1 MYFAIKNSLFV
12 VTIGI
17 IIATFLA
24 TLLLYI
30 KGYLPQKLKV
40 VLEFF
45 VTLPLFLPPS
55 VTGYFLLLVFGVQ
68 GVIGKF
74 LFEICNIRVTFFL
87 YGAIISGIV
96 VSLPIVYQS
105 INLAISSI
113 EKEYIEEAILMGTNH
128 FQMFRYIVFP
138 MSKNGIIA
146 GIILG
151 MGRILGEFGATL
163 MVAGNI
169 PHKTQ
174 TIPTAIYS
182 AVESGNDKEAMI
194 LILIAV
200 WISSIIMWL
209 YSLLKRKE
217 LKNQKNYPSYI

>member
-30 KGYLPQKLKV
+30 KSYLPQKLKV

-74 LFEICNIRVTFFL
+74 LFEICNIRVTFSL

-169 PHKTQ
+169 PHKTG
-174 TIPTAIYS
+174 TISQKIAMVIQDGDYVTAGVWVGI
-182 AVESGNDKEAMI
+182 V
-194 LILIAV
+194 ILIAFIV
-200 WISSIIMWL
+200 IVIMNVISGRQMKHM
-209 YSLLKRKE
+209 KRW
-217 LKNQKNYPSYI
+217 

>member
-12 VTIGI
+12 VIIGI
-17 IIATFLA
+17 IITIFLA

-30 KGYLPQKLKV
+30 KSYLPQKLKV

-45 VTLPLFLPPS
+45 ITLPLFLPPS

-74 LFEICNIRVTFFL
+74 LFEICNIRVTFSI
-87 YGAIISGIV
+87 YGAIISGV
-96 VSLPIVYQS
+96 VVALPIVYQS
-105 INLAISSI
+105 INLAIVSI
-113 EKEYIEEAILMGTNH
+113 EKEYIEEAILMGTNN

-138 MSKNGIIA
+138 MAKNGIIA

-151 MGRILGEFGATL
+151 LGRIFGEFGDTL

-182 AVESGNDKEAMI
+182 AVESGNDREATI
-194 LILIAV
+194 LILISLL
-200 WISSIIMWL
+200 ISIIIMWL
-209 YSLLKRKE
+209 YSLLKRKNR
-217 LKNQKNYPSYI
+217 KIKKF

>member
-1 MYFAIKNSLFV
+1 MLQQIENFLLQNTYYITTKPCFLNISFFSLKNSNNFFTSSELFNIATEYITLSYEFSGNSSI
-12 VTIGI
+12 TIG
-17 IIATFLA
+17 
-24 TLLLYI
+24 
-30 KGYLPQKLKV
+30 
-40 VLEFF
+40 FF
-45 VTLPLFLPPS
+45 ILFL
-55 VTGYFLLLVFGVQ
+55 
-68 GVIGKF
+68 
-74 LFEICNIRVTFFL
+74 
-87 YGAIISGIV
+87 SGIV